1 MATVTVVSRRGP
13 FLGVCVCVGLGF
25 PLINEYYYLAL
36 VREAQHKQYVVHVCC
51 HIVVKIR
58 IEYIYSALDSP
69 QQCSVC

>member
-1 MATVTVVSRRGP
+1 MWAVFGLTGC
-13 FLGVCVCVGLGF
+13 VCVCVGLGF